1 MKITKFIAE
10 ILTVMVAM
18 AGGGKSTIALGEPPP
33 LPIQSVYF
41 SFSPVKKYYKYF
53 KKHIFN
59 FYRTIQTIL
68 SHQKGKYATN
78 ANRLNTNTNHTN
90 VTKMVILS
98 YFLYSI
104 QKYHYLILHHIQ

>member
-41 SFSPVKKYYKYF
+41 SFSPVNNNNNNNNF
-53 KKHIFN
+53 K
-59 FYRTIQTIL
+59 
-68 SHQKGKYATN
+68 
-78 ANRLNTNTNHTN
+78 
-90 VTKMVILS
+90 
-98 YFLYSI
+98 
-104 QKYHYLILHHIQ
+104 ILHLIFIGQYKLF